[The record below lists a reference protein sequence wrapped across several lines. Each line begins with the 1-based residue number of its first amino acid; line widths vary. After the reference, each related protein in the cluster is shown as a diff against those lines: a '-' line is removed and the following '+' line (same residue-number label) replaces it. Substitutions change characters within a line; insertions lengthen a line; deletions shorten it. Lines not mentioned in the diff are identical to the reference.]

1 MEDEKYRKQE
11 KGERKVGEREEQKKE
26 KRQRKKTSVSTMWKT
41 KKIHENLTQWPLFF
55 YPHSFFS
62 PFICYWLIMP
72 GTKGNTKDVYDPGLC
87 YIHTSKIT

>member
-1 MEDEKYRKQE
+1 MPIIIKTIQMEDENYRKQE

-55 YPHSFFS
+55 LSSFIFFH
-62 PFICYWLIMP
+62 PLFVT
-72 GTKGNTKDVYDPGLC
+72 G
-87 YIHTSKIT
+87 